1 MPKTLINLSS
11 PFDED
16 GNFDAGKL
24 FEQIRASVEASE
36 KAEEPKPE
44 GPNQPEDE

>member
-16 GNFDAGKL
+16 GNFNAGKL
-24 FEQIRASVEASE
+24 FDQIKASVEASE
-36 KAEEPKPE
+36 KAKETNPEE
-44 GPNQPEDE
+44 PNQPEDD